1 MVMPWRVF
9 VTVGLA
15 FLCAQNKSV
24 VARYFPVYRD
34 MLICFIN
41 VGTVFQ

>member
-24 VARYFPVYRD
+24 VARYLALR
-34 MLICFIN
+34 I
-41 VGTVFQ
+41 

>member
-15 FLCAQNKSV
+15 SLCARYKSV
-24 VARYFPVYRD
+24 VARYFPMRRD
-34 MLICFIN
+34 MFMCFIN
-41 VGTVFQ
+41 VRTVFQ